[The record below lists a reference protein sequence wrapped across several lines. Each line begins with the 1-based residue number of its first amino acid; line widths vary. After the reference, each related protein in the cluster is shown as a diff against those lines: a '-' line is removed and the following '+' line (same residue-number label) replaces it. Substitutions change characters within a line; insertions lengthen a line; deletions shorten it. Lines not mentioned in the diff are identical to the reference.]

1 MRPLHLARRFFAAL
15 WPGPPSAADE
25 EWVASILTRDE
36 LLLFRR
42 LPNHDRRHAIGVARA
57 VDARL
62 APSTDRR
69 WLQAALLHDVG
80 KYAAG
85 LSVVGRALAT
95 VTADVAGPDR
105 VVRWEG
111 RRGWR
116 GRVSTYARH
125 GEIGEA
131 EILAVGG
138 APEVASWAAAHHHPQ
153 RWANLS
159 IEPDVVAALDAAD
172 YA

>member
-15 WPGPPSAADE
+15 WPGPPAAADE
-25 EWVASILTRDE
+25 EWVAAVLGPDE

-57 VDARL
+57 VDAQL
-62 APSTDRR
+62 GPGTDRR

-95 VTADVAGPDR
+95 ATADVAGPAR
-105 VVRWEG
+105 VARWDG

-138 APEVASWAAAHHHPQ
+138 APEVACWAAAHHHPQ
-153 RWANLS
+153 DFGALP

>member
-1 MRPLHLARRFFAAL
+1 MRLVHLTRRFFAAL
-15 WPGPPSAADE
+15 WPGPPRASDE
-25 EWVASILTRDE
+25 DWVASILAPNE

-57 VDARL
+57 VDAQL
-62 APSTDRR
+62 GPGTDRR

-85 LSVVGRALAT
+85 LSVVGRAFAT
-95 VTADVAGPDR
+95 VTADFAGSDR
-105 VVRWEG
+105 VARWEG
-111 RRGWR
+111 TRGWR
-116 GRVSTYARH
+116 GRVSTYVRH

-138 APEVASWAAAHHHPQ
+138 APEVAAWAAAHHHPQ
-153 RWANLS
+153 RWGALP
-159 IEPDVVAALDAAD
+159 IEPDVVTALDAAD